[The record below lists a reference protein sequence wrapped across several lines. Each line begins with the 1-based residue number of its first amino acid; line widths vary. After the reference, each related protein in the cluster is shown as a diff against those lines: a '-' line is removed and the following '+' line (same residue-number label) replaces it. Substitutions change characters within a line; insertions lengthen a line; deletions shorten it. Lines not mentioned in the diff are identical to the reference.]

1 MLLAGATT
9 RIPAGIG
16 YEVTNTV
23 HILPTLSAAQ
33 SPNVGRNG
41 SAVSSF
47 EHATELEYCSRSDK
61 EEIFQGV
68 HYEDL
73 NIEYVRLI
81 RLYILCHSSQADLY
95 GRY

>member
-9 RIPAGIG
+9 RVPANAG
-16 YEVTNTV
+16 YEVRNV
-23 HILPTLSAAQ
+23 HTPPTLSAAQ

-41 SAVSSF
+41 SAVSSYK
-47 EHATELEYCSRSDK
+47 HATELDYCSRSDK